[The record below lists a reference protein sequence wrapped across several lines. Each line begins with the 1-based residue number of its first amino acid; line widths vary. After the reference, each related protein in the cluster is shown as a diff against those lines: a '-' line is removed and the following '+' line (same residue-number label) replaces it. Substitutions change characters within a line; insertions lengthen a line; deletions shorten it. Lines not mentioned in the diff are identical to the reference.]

1 MTPREMLL
9 QAGLRATPIRE
20 GVLALLLREGR
31 PLSHADLT
39 ARSEEI
45 PKCDKVTLYRTLES
59 LTEHGLVHKA
69 QGIDAQWRY
78 CASDPELP
86 GCPGNHPHFLCLSCG
101 AMVCLLGQALPRI
114 EVPKGVIVLG
124 KQLIV
129 YGICDA
135 CTRAKGKENA

>member
-20 GVLALLLREGR
+20 GVLVLLLREGR

-101 AMVCLLGQALPRI
+101 AMVCLLGQPLPRI
-114 EVPKGVIVLG
+114 EVPKGVTVLG

-129 YGICDA
+129 YGICDT
-135 CTRAKGKENA
+135 CTRTKGKENA

>member
-1 MTPREMLL
+1 MLL

>member
-1 MTPREMLL
+1 MLL

-59 LTEHGLVHKA
+59 LTKHGLVHKA

-114 EVPKGVIVLG
+114 EVPKGVTVLG